1 MKILVAEDDP
11 VWRKLVP
18 AALDTESHDVVVVPD
33 GAEAS
38 RLLLGDDPPALA
50 ILDWVMPGMTG
61 LEICQRLRHAG
72 LARPPYLILVTSMGR
87 PEDIA
92 KGFEAGADDY
102 ITKPFDASEL
112 RARVHVGIRMIG
124 LQDRLAERVTELEEA
139 MARVRQLDGLLPIC
153 AWCKKIRNDG
163 NYWQQVEHYITEHTD
178 ARFSHSICP
187 ECRAKHVEP
196 EIERLRRARAS
207 EPPPPP
213 L

>member
-18 AALDTESHDVVVVPD
+18 AALDTKSHDVVVVSD
-33 GAEAS
+33 GAAAS
-38 RLLLGDDPPALA
+38 RLLLGENPPALA

-61 LEICQRLRHAG
+61 LEICHRLRHAE
-72 LARPPYLILVTSMGR
+72 LPRPPYLILVTSMGR
-87 PEDIA
+87 TEDIA

-102 ITKPFDASEL
+102 ITKPFDANEL

-163 NYWQQVEHYITEHTD
+163 NYWQQVEHYITEHTE

-187 ECRAKHVEP
+187 ECRAEHVEP
-196 EIERLRRARAS
+196 ELERRRRARAS